1 MGLFSFWNGS
11 NDSTD
16 SDHSK
21 RSAAV
26 VLMQRIIRS
35 RIKSRVNKTAATKI
49 TSSVRGFAAR
59 RLAHRLRQDH
69 VWEIF
74 EVDDIMS
81 AGKTLLEVK
90 DLASNEGLRAQSKK
104 PTRKVANLWPLI
116 VCLVPLLYTST
127 PAQRAATAMN
137 VTDPPNSTSFLILPG
152 VTRKCK
158 TSFTMRPTNFP
169 TKDPKN
175 ETSHKDSGQKGQTL
189 SEAGGSSPAFT
200 ARGSSEVMLMNAAVK
215 TRALLK
221 HCSETIHGLAT
232 VATRRILEWLRDL
245 LSKGGEASLKATEW
259 LRVR

>member
-1 MGLFSFWNGS
+1 
-11 NDSTD
+11 
-16 SDHSK
+16 
-21 RSAAV
+21 
-26 VLMQRIIRS
+26 MQRIIRS

-137 VTDPPNSTSFLILPG
+137 VTDPPNSTRCASQPFPCNAIAYVQRRLPYSFLILPG